1 MIIYE
6 IKDIR
11 FGTHCYAAELISQAE
26 INTFNKNGLAT
37 LLVGT
42 NIPVNMFRTVIVD
55 RLDDQK
61 FINKNLVYERA
72 KPYVLESPNEII
84 ARVIETTPG
93 AFKPA
98 TVIPMV
104 KKVET
109 PFADHR
115 TTEDIRDDLEKQY
128 REFILLL
135 HKSEMELSSIRR
147 TMEDALHKIQ
157 DQKILEKFHK

>member
-6 IKDIR
+6 VMNIK
-11 FGTHCYAAELISQAE
+11 THKTHYVAELLDQAE
-26 INTFNKNGLAT
+26 VDIYNKGHIKS

-42 NIPVNMFRTVIVD
+42 NVDPEYITSIVVNKFLPKD
-55 RLDDQK
+55 YPLDE
-61 FINKNLVYERA
+61 IIKNS
-72 KPYVLESPNEII
+72 KPYVIDKPEEFVVNVIKCPLEFKEVPMP
-84 ARVIETTPG
+84 VPTPS
-93 AFKPA
+93 
-98 TVIPMV
+98 
-104 KKVET
+104 
-109 PFADHR
+109 ADYR

-135 HKSEMELSSIRR
+135 HRSEMELSSIRR

>member
-6 IKDIR
+6 VKDLK

-26 INTFNKNGLAT
+26 FDIFNKYGLEPFLAET
-37 LLVGT
+37 K
-42 NIPVNMFRTVIVD
+42 IPVHMFRTVVAD

-61 FINKNLVYERA
+61 IINKNLVYERA
-72 KPYVLESPNEII
+72 KPYVIESPNEII
-84 ARVIETTPG
+84 ARIISTTP
-93 AFKPA
+93 KPA
-98 TVIPMV
+98 TVVPMV
-104 KKVET
+104 KKIEAPSVDT
-109 PFADHR
+109 R

-135 HKSEMELSSIRR
+135 HRSEIELSSIRR